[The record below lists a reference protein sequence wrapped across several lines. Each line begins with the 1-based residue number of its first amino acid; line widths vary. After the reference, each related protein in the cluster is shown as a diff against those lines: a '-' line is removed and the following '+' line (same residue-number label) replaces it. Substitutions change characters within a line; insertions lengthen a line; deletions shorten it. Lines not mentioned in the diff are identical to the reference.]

1 MTITKHEY
9 LLLGI
14 ELRNLNDI
22 AKDQYKLFKNQIN
35 ASNNNRKN
43 NIKTEDGVK
52 AEDGEVTENVNYR
65 YTNDN

>member
-9 LLLGI
+9 FLLGI

-43 NIKTEDGVK
+43 NIKTEDSVK

-65 YTNDN
+65 YTDDN

>member
-9 LLLGI
+9 FLLGI

-52 AEDGEVTENVNYR
+52 AEGGEVTENVNYR
-65 YTNDN
+65 YTDDN